1 MTIPRPFGIRPAL
14 ARGRSRLARAR
25 TARRSVSASLD
36 WWVTVPAAVL
46 CGIGL
51 LLVWS
56 ATRNEPDV
64 SLLSRQV
71 LSVFLGFVLMWLV
84 SRRDP
89 RVLRAYVPVLYLLT
103 LAGLVAVLTPLGR
116 TVNGSHAWIFLGS
129 GLQFQPSEF
138 AKVALILTLAA
149 VLGELRE
156 GERRP
161 GRGAVLL
168 ALALAAAPIGL
179 IMFQPDYGTILV
191 FAVITGG
198 MILVSGAP
206 KRWLAGL
213 AAAGALAVL
222 LVWLLGLVQPYQ
234 IQRLMVLTDP
244 DADPMGLGYNATQA
258 RIAIGSGGLLGKG
271 LFRGDQT
278 AGHFVPEQ
286 HTDFIFT
293 VAGEELGF
301 LGCAFIVLLMLF
313 VLWRGLLIA
322 ARSAT
327 PYGTVLAGG
336 VVCWLAFQTFV
347 NVGMTIGLLPITGLP
362 LPFVSYGGSATIS
375 TLTAIGLL
383 GTVRR
388 RTDLPGRPTGQSQP

>member
-1 MTIPRPFGIRPAL
+1 MTIPRPLGIWSALGRGLSRP
-14 ARGRSRLARAR
+14 ARAR
-25 TARRSVSASLD
+25 TARRSASASLD
-36 WWVTVPAAVL
+36 WWVTIPAVVL

-64 SLLSRQV
+64 SLLSRQ
-71 LSVFLGFVLMWLV
+71 LFSVCLGSVLMWLV
-84 SRRDP
+84 SRHDP

-138 AKVALILTLAA
+138 AKVALILALAA

-179 IMFQPDYGTILV
+179 IMFQPDHGTVLV

-198 MILVSGAP
+198 MVLVSGAP

-244 DADPMGLGYNATQA
+244 NADPMGLGYNATQA

-271 LFRGDQT
+271 LFHGDQT

-301 LGCAFIVLLMLF
+301 LGCAFIVLLMLS

-383 GTVRR
+383 GAVGKRR
-388 RTDLPGRPTGQSQP
+388 ERT